1 MIGSRPQLLTSTGHP
16 NPSLD
21 KDKDIEKLSKM
32 VSQLTHLLAAAGA
45 VRSSRLLSKTCLTA
59 PRAKKLPREHSL
71 T

>member
-45 VRSSRLLSKTCLTA
+45 VS
-59 PRAKKLPREHSL
+59 
-71 T
+71 